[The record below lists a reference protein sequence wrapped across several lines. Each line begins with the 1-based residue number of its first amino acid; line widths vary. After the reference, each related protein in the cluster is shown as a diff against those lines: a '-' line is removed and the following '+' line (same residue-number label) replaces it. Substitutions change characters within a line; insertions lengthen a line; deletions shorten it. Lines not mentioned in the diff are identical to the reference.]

1 MKEDLKLNSVSD
13 SELNNLDKTINNY
26 DRIYIENSV
35 EDTILDKIN
44 SILSKYDIP
53 LFLWIS
59 EYQKNYSGDL
69 QILKKLTN
77 VKQLDIFVSDGEI
90 SSLSEIGF
98 INDLQVLKLRKYFK
112 KGIAL
117 NDIKKF
123 SNLKHF
129 ELENGLN
136 TKQHSFVDK
145 LEKLETFATFDF
157 DLEKIST
164 KKSLKN
170 LRIYR
175 KILNFEKIV
184 DVFPNL
190 TSLYLE
196 KCKDLDLSYIGQLPH
211 IQEVWLR
218 YMPLVSAIPEFINP
232 GNIKLFQTTH
242 LPKLADVS
250 EIFKMSNLESLMM
263 TDLSLLKADDFS
275 ILSELPNLKTVYI
288 TFKEPKENLKF
299 FEFCQRNNWIYKQ
312 PALVK

>member
-26 DRIYIENSV
+26 DRIYIENSA
-35 EDTILDKIN
+35 EELILDKVN
-44 SILSKYDIP
+44 TVLSKHDIP
-53 LFLWIS
+53 VLLWID
-59 EYQKNYSGDL
+59 EHLKNYSGNL
-69 QILKKLTN
+69 HILRSLAN
-77 VKQLDIFVSDGEI
+77 IKQLDIFVAAGEI
-90 SSLSEIGF
+90 SSLSDISF
-98 INDLQVLKLRKYFK
+98 IKDLQVLKLRKNFK
-112 KGIAL
+112 KGISL
-117 NDIKKF
+117 NDLKKF
-123 SNLKHF
+123 SRLKHF
-129 ELENGLN
+129 ELENGL
-136 TKQHSFVDK
+136 TSKQHSFIDELTSLKTCAV
-145 LEKLETFATFDF
+145 F
-157 DLEKIST
+157 DLDLDKIIPKLT
-164 KKSLKN
+164 LKM

-175 KILNFEKIV
+175 KLLSCEKIME
-184 DVFPNL
+184 VFPNL

-196 KCKDLDLSYIGQLPH
+196 KCKDMDLSYIGQLPH

-263 TDLSLLKADDFS
+263 TDLTLLKADDFS
-275 ILSELPNLKTVYI
+275 RLSELPNLKTVYI